1 MDLQALINEA
11 AQNKDWLLLAV
22 GCVALAVPIVL
33 KALGKNIPVVDQ
45 ILDVL
50 IRVAVNFRK
59 KPVPTP
65 ANGKEGISA
74 VVPIEEKKKES

>member
-33 KALGKNIPVVDQ
+33 KAMGKNIPVVDQ
-45 ILDVL
+45 VLDVL

-59 KPVPTP
+59 KPVPP
-65 ANGKEGISA
+65 PVAGKEGISA
-74 VVPIEEKKKES
+74 VVPIEDKKKEP